1 MELLDIIDPETNI
14 GLKDVEISNN
24 KEDKNNEQENKKKE
38 NDIIINKTKEN
49 KIN

>member
-14 GLKDVEISNN
+14 GLKDVKISNK
-24 KEDKNNEQENKKKE
+24 KEDKNSEQENKKKE